1 MEKAPQGAFFYSKLN
16 FPLSLVGRGGL
27 GVPAIA
33 YEGQAL
39 TPPSWRERS
48 MRVSAAGDFQLPIDL
63 RPNPSAEFDI
73 HQAG

>member
-39 TPPSWRERS
+39 TPPSLRERS
-48 MRVSAAGDFQLPIDL
+48 TRVSAAGEGL
-63 RPNPSAEFDI
+63 RPAPDRPVTPHPDLAV
-73 HQAG
+73 

>member
-16 FPLSLVGRGGL
+16 FPLPLVGRGGL

-39 TPPSWRERS
+39 IHPP
-48 MRVSAAGDFQLPIDL
+48 
-63 RPNPSAEFDI
+63 
-73 HQAG
+73 

>member
-39 TPPSWRERS
+39 TPPSLRERLT
-48 MRVSAAGDFQLPIDL
+48 RVSG
-63 RPNPSAEFDI
+63 
-73 HQAG
+73 G